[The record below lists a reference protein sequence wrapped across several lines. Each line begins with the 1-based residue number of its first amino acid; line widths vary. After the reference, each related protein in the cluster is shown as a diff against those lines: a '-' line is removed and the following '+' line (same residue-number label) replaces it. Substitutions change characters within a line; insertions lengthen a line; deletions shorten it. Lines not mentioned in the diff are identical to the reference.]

1 MLTLVQRVSAL
12 YFKQKDA
19 RKIPVAYGNDITKEL
34 AEPIFKEGYRSVFI
48 ACGNTIQRENMLD
61 GLIQA
66 LQEKGI
72 KTTVYSGIV
81 SDPTVDNVE
90 KGLALLKEN
99 SCDCVIA
106 AGGGS
111 VLDCTKVIALRAAN
125 PHCSV
130 SLMSFYLRPLKKSLP
145 LYVIPT
151 TSGTGSEVTY
161 FSVITDEEKQMKR
174 AIITDRYMPQKIVFD
189 AALLKTVPEKPT
201 VYAGLDALTHSIEAY
216 ISRFK
221 KFFPEDAQ
229 SAPKVCRDIFHYL
242 PIVKKEPEN
251 EKARLKMAHAA
262 YHAGINFRRNSV
274 GYVHAIA
281 HRLGETYHIPHGLA
295 CGVVLPHVLRSSLA
309 YARADLDKLAVESG
323 IAPSGEE
330 LIVQI
335 EKLMDALGVDRV
347 FPEIKRKD
355 YPLMLRRIQPE
366 AKMQGC
372 PKWLTNEEIE
382 SILTALQSPAGP
394 AF

>member
-1 MLTLVQRVSAL
+1 MLTIVQRVSAL

-19 RKIPVAYGNDITKEL
+19 RKIPVAYGSGIAKEL
-34 AEPIFKEGYRSVFI
+34 ADPIFKEGYRSVFI

-61 GLIQA
+61 GLIWA

-72 KTTVYSGIV
+72 KTTIYSGIV

-90 KGLALLKEN
+90 KGLVLLKEN
-99 SCDCVIA
+99 QCDCVIA

-125 PHCSV
+125 PLCPV

-161 FSVITDEEKQMKR
+161 FSVITDKEKQMKR
-174 AIITDRYMPQKIVFD
+174 AIITDRYLPQKIVFD

-221 KFFPEDAQ
+221 RFFPEDAK
-229 SAPKVCRDIFHYL
+229 SAPKVCRDIFYYL
-242 PIVKKEPEN
+242 PVVKKEPEN

-295 CGVVLPHVLRSSLA
+295 CGVVLPHVLCSSLPEA
-309 YARADLDKLAVESG
+309 EKDLDILARESG
-323 IAPSGEE
+323 LASSAEE
-330 LIVQI
+330 LIYRI
-335 EKLMDALGVDRV
+335 EKLLVELGVKQA